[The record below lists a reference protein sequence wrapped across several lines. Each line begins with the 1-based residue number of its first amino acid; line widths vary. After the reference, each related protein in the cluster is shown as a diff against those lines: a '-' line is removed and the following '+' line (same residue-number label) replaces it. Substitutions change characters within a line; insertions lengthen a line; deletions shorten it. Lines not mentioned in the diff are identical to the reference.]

1 MDSNY
6 NGIGVVLYKYR
17 YSRVAKNREIKI
29 ESQPLQII
37 DVMSTS
43 KQDSK
48 LGTRDRE
55 REKHLCTHVLC
66 TYLRMY
72 VYIYRNYVRR

>member
-1 MDSNY
+1 MDSNN

-55 REKHLCTHVLC
+55 REKHLSTHVLC

-72 VYIYRNYVRR
+72 IYRNHVRT